1 MFGTIKSVDIENAK
15 LEVLVDL
22 FGQET
27 VVELEFSQISKS

>member
-1 MFGTIKSVDIENAK
+1 MFGEIKSVDIEKAT
-15 LEVLVDL
+15 LEVNVDL